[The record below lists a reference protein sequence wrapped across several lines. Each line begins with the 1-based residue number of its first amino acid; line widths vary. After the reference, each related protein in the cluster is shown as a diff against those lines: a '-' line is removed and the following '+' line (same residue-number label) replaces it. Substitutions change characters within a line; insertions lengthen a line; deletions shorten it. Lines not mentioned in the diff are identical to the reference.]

1 MAGAD
6 IKPAAAIPPEKI
18 RRTER
23 DNTVSIIMLTLS
35 N

>member
-1 MAGAD
+1 ML
-6 IKPAAAIPPEKI
+6 PENI

-23 DNTVSIIMLTLS
+23 DNTVSIIMLKTS